1 MIMIVIMSYYPV
13 QVHCM
18 IMSSNLFFEISL
30 IMIMSCNPVW
40 DQLVKDNDYESQP
53 SIRSVFQ
60 MNMWFILVS
69 VKHPPLVFTG
79 RLH

>member
-1 MIMIVIMSYYPV
+1 MIVILSFYPV
-13 QVHCM
+13 QVQFM
-18 IMSSNLFFEISL
+18 IMSSSIFYEVSW

-40 DQLVKDNDYESQP
+40 DQLVKDNDNEFQP

-60 MNMWFILVS
+60 MNMWFVLAN
-69 VKHPPLVFTG
+69 VKRPPLIFTG